1 MLRTI
6 ALSLALAF
14 TFGSATTTLTACETR
29 RHKKHKKYKKHKY
42 KEHKYEEPK
51 THKAKAPKISAEDAK
66 KSAEGIG
73 KYLFKAA
80 FKGDA
85 DKLKSVTLK
94 EDEAKAFAKPELF
107 QKYASAE
114 KMKKR
119 FDEWKAKLAGASFK
133 KVKAESSDLFT
144 IKPDAATSDKWKK
157 LAAQVSKE
165 ITVQQ
170 AKAFGKLAGGEKA
183 KCSYVAIK
191 LGDSNWRLLRLKG
204 CK

>member
-14 TFGSATTTLTACETR
+14 AFGSATTTLTACKTR
-29 RHKKHKKYKKHKY
+29 RHKKHKKHKKYKKHK
-42 KEHKYEEPK
+42 EHKEK
-51 THKAKAPKISAEDAK
+51 KVKAPEISAEDAK

-73 KYLFKAA
+73 KYVFKAA

-85 DKLKSVTLK
+85 DKLKSISLK
-94 EDEAKAFAKPELF
+94 EDDAKAFAKPELF

-114 KMKKR
+114 KMKTR
-119 FDEWKAKLAGASFK
+119 FGEWTAKFANARFK
-133 KVKAESSDLFT
+133 KIKAESSDLLT
-144 IKPDAATSDKWKK
+144 IKPDAPPSDKWKK
-157 LAAQVSKE
+157 LASQLSKE

-170 AKAFGKLAGGEKA
+170 AKVFGKRADDKS
-183 KCSYVAIK
+183 KCTYVAIK
-191 LGDSNWRLLRLKG
+191 LGDNNWRLLRLKG